1 LPLLRTGALACF
13 ALHFHQQ
20 LGTAIRETGSVR
32 EIEGRPMRLGAKCD
46 GYYEAQLEWLR
57 EYVVPESLTDHVFVD
72 VDGAEHDACSAARK

>member
-1 LPLLRTGALACF
+1 
-13 ALHFHQQ
+13 
-20 LGTAIRETGSVR
+20 
-32 EIEGRPMRLGAKCD
+32 MRLGAKCD